1 MSLMSRWERP
11 SSDRQVAM
19 IRTSL
24 GEDAYEVAFADGRAM
39 PMEQAIE
46 LVLELAAEIQA
57 ASPCPPAPPVVP
69 PDRGK
74 VERLR
79 AAVRVTIG
87 DEVFASTWAEGRAMT
102 LQQAV
107 AYALEEQPSA

>member
-1 MSLMSRWERP
+1 MSRWERP
-11 SSDRQVAM
+11 SSDRLVAM

-57 ASPCPPAPPVVP
+57 ASPYPPAPPVVP

-79 AAVRVTIG
+79 AAVRVTMG
-87 DEVFASTWAEGRAMT
+87 DEAFDLDWAEGRAMA
-102 LQQAV
+102 LEQAV
-107 AYALEEQPSA
+107 AYALDKQPSA

>member
-1 MSLMSRWERP
+1 MSRWERP
-11 SSDRQVAM
+11 SSDRLVAM

-57 ASPCPPAPPVVP
+57 ASPCP
-69 PDRGK
+69 
-74 VERLR
+74 RLPR
-79 AAVRVTIG
+79 SSHPTAARSS
-87 DEVFASTWAEGRAMT
+87 DFARPCAS
-102 LQQAV
+102 
-107 AYALEEQPSA
+107 P